1 MILANLKTMLDPN
14 IDGRLQVTAAASL
27 LEASLLVRWNP
38 VFAQFTPAPR
48 DEFESLWQRDIDPVF
63 GRLICWIS
71 FSAGAEFL
79 AKGVCLLNG
88 VDIRLPKSPK
98 KVPAYP
104 SSDLPSWIA
113 DFRRDWR
120 SHGILNTTNFGT
132 LGNLVGE
139 NSRPGFDLKQLCVTV
154 GARPDQEEL
163 LLAAYDFLARTI
175 RNRDAHAYVPNVRD
189 HHHSLVPD
197 LFATSFNLLLTWLP
211 GGHGTLNKWRDEA
224 ARFIASL

>member
-1 MILANLKTMLDPN
+1 MLDPK

-27 LEASLLVRWNP
+27 LKSSLLVRWNP
-38 VFAQFTPAPR
+38 VVTQFTSVSRA
-48 DEFESLWQRDIDPVF
+48 EFESLWQRDIDPVF

-88 VDIRLPKSPK
+88 VEVRLPKPK
-98 KVPAYP
+98 EVPAYP
-104 SSDLPSWIA
+104 STDLPTWIA
-113 DFRRDWR
+113 EFRRDWR
-120 SHGILNTTNFGT
+120 SHGILETTNFGT

-139 NSRPGFDLKQLCVTV
+139 NSRPRLNLKQLCVAV
-154 GARPDQEEL
+154 NARPDQEEL

-189 HHHSLVPD
+189 HHHSLVSD
-197 LFATSFNLLLTWLP
+197 LFARSFNVLVTWLP
-211 GGHGTLNKWRDEA
+211 GGPGTLNKWRDEA
-224 ARFIASL
+224 GQFIDSL